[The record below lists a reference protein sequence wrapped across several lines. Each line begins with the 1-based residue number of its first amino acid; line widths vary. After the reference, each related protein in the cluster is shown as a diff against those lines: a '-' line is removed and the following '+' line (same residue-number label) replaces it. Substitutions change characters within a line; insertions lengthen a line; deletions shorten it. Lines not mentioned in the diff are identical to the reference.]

1 MDRTARRE
9 NRSVLREK
17 WLTKQEAEKEAKKLR
32 KKDAEILGYFWLRDK
47 VAHDKLC
54 FDLNVSVANMQHA
67 VGTDEAYE
75 AKEIYQRLYRQLL
88 DTSTEQNV
96 KSDYQRRP
104 LGTWTKGKVWSK
116 FAEMYV

>member
-9 NRSVLREK
+9 NRSVLSEK
-17 WLTKQEAEKEAKKLR
+17 WLTKQQAEKEAKKLR
-32 KKDAEILGYFWLRDK
+32 KKNAEILGYFWLRDK

-54 FDLNVSVANMQHA
+54 FDLKESVANMEHS
-67 VGTDEAYE
+67 VGTDKAYD
-75 AKEIYQRLYRQLL
+75 AKEKYQRLYVQLL
-88 DTSTEQNV
+88 ETSTDQNV
-96 KSDYQRRP
+96 QSDYQRRP